1 MGIDGLILKEE
12 ITMAD
17 NYAEIIKILREILLG
32 IENLS
37 DSKNKYEELSKFFKL
52 HREYSLNPTIESILD
67 CAVKTVFDLNIGLII
82 LYTDDYRFAKTL
94 SKFRP
99 NCRIVCVT
107 KDHKVFNYLRILRG
121 VSPFIF
127 DVEEE
132 TNIKLTDNLTNK

>member
-1 MGIDGLILKEE
+1 MILKEE
-12 ITMAD
+12 ITMAE
-17 NYAEIIKILREILLG
+17 NHREIIKILRDVLLG
-32 IENLS
+32 IETLS
-37 DSKNKYEELSKFFKL
+37 DSKTKYEELSKFYKI
-52 HREYSLNPTIESILD
+52 HREFSPHPTIESILD

-107 KDHKVFNYLRILRG
+107 KDQKVFNYLRILRG

-127 DVEEE
+127 DAEEE
-132 TNIKLTDNLTNK
+132 SEIKVDDKLTNK